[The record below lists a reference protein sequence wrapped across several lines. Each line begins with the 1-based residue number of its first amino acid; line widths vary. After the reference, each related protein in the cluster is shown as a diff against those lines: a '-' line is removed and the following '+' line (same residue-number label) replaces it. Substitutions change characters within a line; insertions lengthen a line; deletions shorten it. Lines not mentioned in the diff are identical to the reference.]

1 MGTTLNAMIR
11 SIVEPTMLKETALGG
26 SGGLRDV
33 LDEAASTR
41 RYTFSHGTSG
51 EGVADVLMH
60 DRFQLGSG
68 AALTIDLSDLPSP
81 FGDDQ
86 DLTAGRVK
94 LLRIVVDEGYDGLL
108 IVEPD
113 DTDGWTGLLTG
124 GELSLPAGSEL
135 LAVNK
140 GNVAFEAGADSHRLL
155 FRDDGSGLV
164 GGAFDVIV
172 IGSTG

>member
-41 RYTFSHGTSG
+41 RYTFNHGASDD
-51 EGVADVLMH
+51 GVADVLMH

-68 AALTIDLSDLPSP
+68 ADLTVDLSDLPSP
-81 FGDDQ
+81 FGDSQ

-94 LLRIVVDEGYDGLL
+94 LIRIMVGEDYDGLL
-108 IVEPD
+108 IVEPAE
-113 DTDGWTGLLTG
+113 TDGWTGLLAA
-124 GELSLPAGSEL
+124 GELHLPAGSEL
-135 LAVNK
+135 LAVDK
-140 GNVAFEAGADSHRLL
+140 GNVAFAAGADSHRLR

-164 GGAFDVIV
+164 GGKFDVIV